1 MLCHESDKQKGGDFI
16 MEHKSIG
23 KINGVPDNFSASD
36 FIEAAKN
43 FSEYSL
49 YTDIVKQ
56 FVDEKLTKLDRIVFD
71 CFRQHLG
78 CKKADDVF
86 VIITSPVMFHHYND
100 IVPYINET
108 IAREI
113 GPLGSSSGLRF
124 IEFDTMTEPK
134 KGSREM
140 LETLRTRWEEIYNE
154 NH

>member
-1 MLCHESDKQKGGDFI
+1 
-16 MEHKSIG
+16 MEHKSIS
-23 KINGVPDNFSASD
+23 KTTEIPDNFSASD
-36 FIEAAKN
+36 FIEATKN
-43 FSEYSL
+43 CGSL
-49 YTDIVKQ
+49 YTDIINQ

-113 GPLGSSSGLRF
+113 GPLGSLSGERYIKLNE
-124 IEFDTMTEPK
+124 ITEPL

-140 LETLRTRWEEIYNE
+140 LEILRTRWEEIYSENHEEETNE